1 MKLVSL
7 SYYLNVFFRLE
18 KGEPVLSVHAAGTAL
33 VNISLLIVCEKFNVK
48 EPLSNFLT
56 GVYIFKSNP
65 PPGGM
70 MFFEDLEKKL
80 EGKFFH
86 PFSYCLPN
94 NFFPLKKYLYSP
106 KNNLNSRIQRTKPL
120 NISNFWG

>member
-48 EPLSNFLT
+48 ELITRAFL
-56 GVYIFKSNP
+56 IF
-65 PPGGM
+65 
-70 MFFEDLEKKL
+70 
-80 EGKFFH
+80 
-86 PFSYCLPN
+86 
-94 NFFPLKKYLYSP
+94 
-106 KNNLNSRIQRTKPL
+106 
-120 NISNFWG
+120 